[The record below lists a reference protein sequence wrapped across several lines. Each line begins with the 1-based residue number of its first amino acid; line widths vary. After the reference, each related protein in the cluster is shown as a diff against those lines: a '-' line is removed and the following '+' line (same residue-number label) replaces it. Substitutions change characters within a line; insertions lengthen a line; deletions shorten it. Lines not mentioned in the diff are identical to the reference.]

1 MLHFKNFHKS
11 YGSNTIL
18 QIDDFTITPGIYWLR
33 GPNGSGKSTLLKSI
47 GGLLFFDGELLL
59 DHTNLKRDGI
69 NYKRSVNFG
78 DAEPMF
84 PEFLTGN
91 EMITLFEEAK
101 KAPPKQG
108 DELIEGM
115 NMQSYLGEPLGSYSS
130 GMLKKLSL
138 VLAFL
143 GNPKF
148 ILLDEPLNTI
158 DHISLAALYRFI
170 KRKHEEE
177 EISFLLSSHQPL
189 DQQALPQIKELL
201 IDQQTINL
209 LH

>member
-11 YGSNTIL
+11 YGSNTVL
-18 QIDDFTITPGIYWLR
+18 RIDDFTITAGIYWLR

-59 DHTNLKRDGI
+59 DNTNLKRDGI

-101 KAPPKQG
+101 NAPAKQS

-115 NMQSYLGEPLGSYSS
+115 NMRSYLGEPLGSYSS

-158 DHISLAALYRFI
+158 DHVSLAALYRFI